1 MLNMSLKA
9 LTPVNIISTLIVLL
23 IPFWNIPHTIAIR
36 YSLALILLI
45 TIFYFKPNWK
55 ELGKFLWLPVIWAVY
70 LIIYT
75 FVLADNFQIA
85 LKGFRSEWLKSILFM
100 IIGLGAGLILSK
112 SKNQARLFLAFGLAS
127 LFPILTHIVLFIHK
141 AITTQ
146 SIPFGYWGLHEHHAD
161 LGYTGI
167 QAITFLT
174 IYLVF
179 FAKGL
184 LVRLLIGISISL
196 SILSSIIARGRAGSL
211 FTILTLLM
219 NTLLALKYESARD
232 IFKYKKILL
241 IVSIAIVSSMTIIS
255 KNVDSDRWRG
265 VTERLQSGFHG
276 DALQIV
282 CDGPSA
288 LHKSISNPNLID
300 NDQYNKIVND
310 LNTGDSYRITTARAG
325 IQLIQEFPMGMSG
338 SKDAY
343 AAAIK
348 TKCETPSIKMD
359 HTHNGWIDTALS
371 IGIPGV
377 VIYFVLMI
385 FFGYF
390 GWANFS
396 NPNKIVKAWG
406 IALFSLTI
414 LWSLRAFFDSVQ
426 RDQMLE
432 IQSFFLPLAM
442 ACIIGLKSTSNGHNG
457 LQT

>member
-1 MLNMSLKA
+1 MLKISQKFKS
-9 LTPVNIISTLIVLL
+9 PENIVAALIVLL

-36 YSLALILLI
+36 YSIALILLI
-45 TIFYFKPNWK
+45 TIFYLKPNWK
-55 ELGKFLWLPVIWAVY
+55 ELGKFLWLPAIWAVY

-75 FVLADNFQIA
+75 LLLADNFQIA

-100 IIGLGAGLILSK
+100 IIGLSAGLTLSK
-112 SKNQARLFLAFGLAS
+112 SKNQARLFLVFGLAS
-127 LFPILTHIVLFIHK
+127 LFPILTHIALFAHK

-146 SIPFGYWGLHEHHAD
+146 TIPFGYWGLHEHHAD

-174 IYLVF
+174 LYLVF
-179 FAKGL
+179 FTKGL
-184 LVRLLIGISISL
+184 LVRLLLGIGISL

-211 FTILTLLM
+211 FAILSLM
-219 NTLLALKYESARD
+219 MNAVLAIRYETARE
-232 IFKYKKILL
+232 IFKFKKILL
-241 IVSIAIVSSMTIIS
+241 IASIAIVSSMILIS

-265 VTERLQSGFHG
+265 VTERLHSGLHG

-282 CDGPSA
+282 CDGPAA
-288 LHKSISNPNLID
+288 LHKSLSNPNLIQ
-300 NDQYNKIVND
+300 NDKYNKIVND

-325 IQLIQEFPMGMSG
+325 IQLIEEFPMGMSG

-377 VIYFVLMI
+377 MIYFVLMI

-390 GWANFS
+390 GWANFK
-396 NPNKIVKAWG
+396 NPNKIVKAWA
-406 IALFSLTI
+406 IALFSLTF

-432 IQSFFLPLAM
+432 IQSFFLPFAM
-442 ACIIGLKSTSNGHNG
+442 ACMIGLKANSNGRND